1 MQWSWKFV
9 LLLHSYFGTT
19 SLGINISL
27 WSLFHAKPS
36 CYFLLGQALHSKGP
50 MPKSEK
56 QGREMEKPG
65 LSLSLFPSFNQF
77 YCSSIL
83 LRKLGKKA
91 NQYGCV
97 TNLPKKLGRFF
108 LKKTSYTA
116 KQWIDKNQVVMPTST

>member
-56 QGREMEKPG
+56 PGREMEKPG
-65 LSLSLFPSFNQF
+65 LSLSLSFLLSINF

-108 LKKTSYTA
+108 FKKKLHTLLNNGLIRIRS
-116 KQWIDKNQVVMPTST
+116 